1 MMKFN
6 LSHNSKIST
15 TPKIIQRYQQHPH
28 YFWTL
33 QELATFTHSCKK
45 CLAVIEKN
53 HQTIQKIVHSNKTLQ
68 HMDMKFLQK
77 RVADLQVSSQVV

>member
-1 MMKFN
+1 MKCN
-6 LSHNSKIST
+6 LSHNSKMGF
-15 TPKIIQRYQQHPH
+15 KHPH
-28 YFWTL
+28 YYWIL

-77 RVADLQVSSQVV
+77 RVADLQVSSQVVERVC